1 MGTRVQEKKKGEDD
15 PKISTLML
23 ATMFKSKI
31 FLTSIS
37 FMIIVPQKMAANS
50 EEATKQLEAMKN
62 AIFPISK
69 E

>member
-15 PKISTLML
+15 PKISTLTL
-23 ATMFKSKI
+23 ATMFKSKT
-31 FLTSIS
+31 FLASIS
-37 FMIIVPQKMAANS
+37 FMIIVPQKMADNS